1 MRKSVIPERLDA
13 WAQLK
18 LKVSPHFRIRVI
30 SATREITPVLLGNPY
45 RRRNRLW
52 LRGTLVKRARAR
64 LTRRIR
70 SVDYPGGIA
79 VFRRRPLNST
89 PRAARRNV
97 QSGPNPSL
105 RPVSQVA
112 RPHKHCETAI
122 RHIACSQ
129 TVPKVDISKGPESC
143 WARCG
148 SRVPLSR
155 FMSRTCPRRED
166 SAREWEFESTRSAN
180 SRAMSLSVQPVCTP
194 IFKSACPR
202 WRSDC
207 GASFRAS
214 SNSCC
219 PVTLNGAHSTSCI
232 QKATGALSSQYW
244 RHLVAATD

>member
-1 MRKSVIPERLDA
+1 MKRPEQRHLARWPQSVQPAAAVANSRRKRPTARTERKRKHRSGSA
-13 WAQLK
+13 YTPLK
-18 LKVSPHFRIRVI
+18 LEVSPHFRIRVI

-52 LRGTLVKRARAR
+52 LRGALVKRARAR

-143 WARCG
+143 
-148 SRVPLSR
+148 
-155 FMSRTCPRRED
+155 
-166 SAREWEFESTRSAN
+166 
-180 SRAMSLSVQPVCTP
+180 
-194 IFKSACPR
+194 
-202 WRSDC
+202 
-207 GASFRAS
+207 
-214 SNSCC
+214 
-219 PVTLNGAHSTSCI
+219 
-232 QKATGALSSQYW
+232 
-244 RHLVAATD
+244 